1 MHNLLVSRH
10 RAVIRGAVVAAVTPL
25 VLLAGCG
32 SDDDT
37 SSTATTTA
45 AEDTNSAVADAFP
58 SDGFCTAQA
67 DFEAAQDGAQRNTA
81 IGEMQNAL
89 GGDAPLEISD
99 ALDTLLTG
107 DLSPEQYTT
116 AGETLAQACS

>member
-1 MHNLLVSRH
+1 MHNLLVGRH
-10 RAVIRGAVVAAVTPL
+10 RTVIRGAVVAAVTPL

-37 SSTATTTA
+37 SSTTTTA

-58 SDGFCTAQA
+58 SDDFCTAQA

-89 GGDAPLEISD
+89 GEDAPLEISD
-99 ALDTLLTG
+99 ALDTLLKG
-107 DLSPEQYTT
+107 DLSAEQYTT
-116 AGETLAQACS
+116 AGETLAEACS